1 MRYKDKK
8 EISKNLLS
16 ADSPLRTNKADLFQ
30 SLAAVALKSFLELLD
45 EEIREKAGHLYSH
58 STVKYDRYGSNPG
71 SIQLGE
77 EKVPIKVPR
86 LLNKEEKKT
95 ESPEVYKE
103 LRKLPAPDEAVL
115 KKIALG
121 ISQKDY
127 EEVTRNLA
135 ESFGLSQSTV
145 ARKFKQKS
153 RMILEEY
160 DQRDLGSHDFIA
172 LFIDGKYLKRE
183 QVVIALGVT
192 ITGYK
197 IPLAFIQSTTEN
209 SRVIKG
215 LLSNLIQ
222 RNFRFDQGIL
232 VISDGSTG
240 VIKALRE
247 TFGSLAVDQRCQWH
261 KRENVVSYLSDTL
274 KPVFRSRLQRAYD
287 LSEYKEAKKALLDIL
302 IELEKLNY
310 SAANSLREGMEET
323 LTLHRLGV
331 NKIFGHSF
339 STTNCIENIN
349 SLLTKYT
356 RKVKRWR
363 NGDMIARWIAVAL
376 DLIEPKLKRVNN
388 YRRLNQ
394 LRLAITEEIYRKQR
408 KAS

>member
-1 MRYKDKK
+1 MRNKDKK
-8 EISKNLLS
+8 EEANNLLS
-16 ADSPLRTNKADLFQ
+16 ADSSLRTNKADLFQ
-30 SLAAVALKSFLELLD
+30 NVAAVALKAVLDLLA
-45 EEIREKAGHLYSH
+45 EEVENKAGKRYSH
-58 STVKYDRYGSNPG
+58 STEEYDRYGSNPG

-77 EKVPIKVPR
+77 ERVPIRVPR
-86 LLNKEEKKT
+86 LLKKSENKT

-103 LRKLPAPDEAVL
+103 LRDLPAPEELVL

-127 EEVTRNLA
+127 EEVTRQLA

-153 RMILEEY
+153 REILQDY
-160 DQRDLGSHDFIA
+160 DRRDLGNHDFVA

-192 ITGYK
+192 ITGFK

-209 SRVIKG
+209 SRAIKG

-222 RNFRFDQGIL
+222 RNFRFEEGIL
-232 VISDGSTG
+232 VVSDGSTG
-240 VIKALRE
+240 LIKAVKE
-247 TFGSLAVDQRCQWH
+247 TFGSLAVNQRCQWH
-261 KRENVVSYLSDTL
+261 KRENVISYLNEEH
-274 KPVFRSRLQRAYD
+274 KIVFRRRIQRAYQE
-287 LSEYKEAKKALLDIL
+287 STYKEAKEALMDIL
-302 IELEKLNY
+302 IELEKINY
-310 SAANSLREGMEET
+310 SAANSLREGLEET
-323 LTLHRLGV
+323 LTLHRLGM
-331 NKIFGHSF
+331 NQILGQSF
-339 STTNCIENIN
+339 STTNCIENVN
-349 SLLTKYT
+349 SLLVKYT
-356 RKVKRWR
+356 KKVKRWR

-388 YRRLNQ
+388 FRKLKQ
-394 LRLAITEEIYRKQR
+394 LRTVLQEEIYRKQK